1 MGEAYSIE
9 QYEARIPS
17 DDLEAAARLDALD
30 VELIRGAL
38 AERYAPKSRL
48 KQILEVA
55 TAHCSYF
62 TARYHRWKA
71 ILDNQEAEAYVQL
84 RARAEAEGQK
94 FISASGER
102 EAAHEVRELRYLVHF
117 YEGNVSRCEQYIN
130 TCKRLLEI
138 FELEERTT

>member
-1 MGEAYSIE
+1 MNDADLIA
-9 QYEARIPS
+9 QYDANIPS
-17 DDLEAAARLDALD
+17 DDRGAAARLDALD
-30 VELIRGAL
+30 AELIRGAL
-38 AERYAPKSRL
+38 AERYAPRARL

-84 RARAEAEGQK
+84 RARAEARSEK

-102 EAAHEVRELRYLVHF
+102 EAAHQVRELRYLVHF
-117 YEGNVSRCEQYIN
+117 YEGSVDRCEQYIN